1 MIICFKGNNLIR
13 VSPILAKSLA
23 TKFLAVFPNKLY
35 RYCKENRT
43 FAIILQKTKTNI
55 WVLSIN
61 ILIFALLNGVTISKH
76 IELAFAFRN
85 VCFGQPKCGNVLL
98 IFRKGFYFYMR
109 ILEILINLRHT

>member
-1 MIICFKGNNLIR
+1 MIFSTNYIAI
-13 VSPILAKSLA
+13 AKRI
-23 TKFLAVFPNKLY
+23 VP
-35 RYCKENRT
+35 
-43 FAIILQKTKTNI
+43 LQMFFIKPKTNI

-61 ILIFALLNGVTISKH
+61 ILIFALSNGVTISKH

-98 IFRKGFYFYMR
+98 IFRKEFYFDMK